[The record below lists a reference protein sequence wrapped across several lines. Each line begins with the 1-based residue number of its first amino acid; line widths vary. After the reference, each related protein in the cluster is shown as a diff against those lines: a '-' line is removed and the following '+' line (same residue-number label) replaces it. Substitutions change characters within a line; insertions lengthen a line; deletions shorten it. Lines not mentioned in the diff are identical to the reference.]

1 MACAYKHP
9 ECSIGVIVGTG
20 TNAAYVEQLDN
31 VGTYQGPKPKV
42 SHRILSS
49 PFWNFKL
56 DFGQKYQFV
65 PISGFIDGSLTTLL
79 PEPQG
84 QKEVCL

>member
-42 SHRILSS
+42 SIGPQNFVFSIL
-49 PFWNFKL
+49 KL
-56 DFGQKYQFV
+56 
-65 PISGFIDGSLTTLL
+65 
-79 PEPQG
+79 
-84 QKEVCL
+84 

>member
-42 SHRILSS
+42 SIGPQILSS
-49 PFWNFKL
+49 PFSNFKL
-56 DFGQKYQFV
+56 DFGPKYQFV
-65 PISGFIDGSLTTLL
+65 LISGFLDGSL
-79 PEPQG
+79 
-84 QKEVCL
+84 EV